1 MDFQCNITGLI
12 TRVSLGTDTRMHT
25 HTQRTERE
33 DEGRDRGVGGG
44 CSYKPEHQRSP
55 ASQRKLGDRQE
66 SALPSQPSEG
76 ANTADSLALD
86 PSPSELRGN
95 KRLMLKHYAY
105 VTLLWWV

>member
-44 CSYKPEHQRSP
+44 
-55 ASQRKLGDRQE
+55 AVTSQSTRDRQQA
-66 SALPSQPSEG
+66 SGS
-76 ANTADSLALD
+76 
-86 PSPSELRGN
+86 
-95 KRLMLKHYAY
+95 
-105 VTLLWWV
+105 